1 MRLSSF
7 LMVPALL
14 LLAACGGGGGSS
26 SDTGGGGGGG
36 GTASLRMN
44 QTTVFVN
51 AGASTTFSATVTGV
65 SNTAVNWSVLE
76 GGAGGSITA
85 AGVYTA
91 PALGGTFHIAAQ
103 SQADPAAKGLATV
116 LVASGSTTYA
126 GTFTSV
132 GPSRALRYRHNSSLM
147 PDGRVLIVGG
157 TTTTTWVPLASSEWF
172 NPATNAFTD
181 GPTFATP
188 RMNQAHV
195 LLPDGRLL
203 VIGGSQA
210 DAAGG
215 LAYASAELYDP
226 VAGTV
231 TAAGTMAT
239 PRGLHSATLLADGR
253 VLVAGGYHQ
262 TVLASAEVW
271 NPRTMTFSAVG
282 PMSNPRIYHTATLLA
297 DGRVM
302 VVGGRTNNLDTA
314 SVEVFDPATNAF
326 SPLATMAGSRS
337 SHAAQLLPDGRV
349 LVIGGNTGSGNTN
362 SLLAIS
368 PSGTMTAVGTLQNA
382 QSGGSLALLHSG
394 KAMLAGGGNA
404 GYTPPELI
412 DLTTFATITTAP
424 LSEPRSYVQGH
435 ALRNGKVFWGV
446 GIGAGT
452 SATNHGDLFQ

>member
-36 GTASLRMN
+36 TASLRMN
-44 QTTVFVN
+44 QPTVFVN
-51 AGASTTFSATVTGV
+51 AGASVTLSATVTGV

-76 GGAGGSITA
+76 GGTGGTISA
-85 AGVYTA
+85 AGLYTA
-91 PALGGTFHIAAQ
+91 PALGGTFHVVAQ
-103 SQADPAAKGLATV
+103 SQADPAAKAQATV

-132 GPSRALRYRHNSSLM
+132 GPSRAQRYRHNSTLM

-157 TTTTTWVPLASSEWF
+157 TTITTWSPLASSEWF

-188 RMNQAHV
+188 RMNQGHA
-195 LLPDGRLL
+195 LLADGRLL

-226 VAGTV
+226 ASGAVA
-231 TAAGTMAT
+231 AAGTMAT
-239 PRGLHSATLLADGR
+239 PRGLHSTTLLADGR

-262 TVLASAEVW
+262 TVLASAEIW
-271 NPRTMTFSAVG
+271 NPRTQTFSSAG
-282 PMSNPRIYHTATLLA
+282 TMGTPRIYHTATLLA

-302 VVGGRTNNLDTA
+302 VVGGRTNGPDTA
-314 SVEVFDPATNAF
+314 SVELYDPASNSWSSLGNMSGT
-326 SPLATMAGSRS
+326 RS
-337 SHAAQLLPDGRV
+337 SHAALLLPDGRV
-349 LVIGGNTGSGNTN
+349 LVAGGYTGSGNTN
-362 SLLAIS
+362 SLLAIAA
-368 PSGTMTAVGTLQNA
+368 SGTMTAVGTLQNA
-382 QSGGSLALLHSG
+382 QSGGSFALLHNG
-394 KAMLAGGGNA
+394 KAMLAGGGNTV
-404 GYTPPELI
+404 YTPPELI
-412 DLTTFATITTAP
+412 DLNTFATTTTAP

-435 ALRNGKVFWGV
+435 ALRNGKVFWGI
-446 GIGAGT
+446 GIGAST
-452 SATNHGDLFQ
+452 TATNHGDLFQ